1 MCPISR
7 IKKGVSLPNRR
18 RFMRK
23 DRFKKDQVGVA
34 AVIGTIMALLVF
46 LTFLTVLVTTWIPV
60 TMKDNERNH
69 MNEVVS
75 QFSDMKSGVDNMMV
89 YTTISGKP
97 SLPTYQAV
105 TLGAPGVPAFA
116 SPTAGFLSMY
126 PKGTTNAMMVTTF
139 TEETSS
145 NSVSL
150 VGGGSVQM
158 YAPNRY
164 YVQQWVAYENGGILL
179 KQDDG
184 QVFRAA
190 PSITLSKD
198 GNSVNMDIT
207 QIDLIGANSSVGGT
221 GIEGLNLEVVYV
233 DSQTYHL
240 KSNTPFIMRFDTNFG
255 QAYYDYFNTTMAAL
269 GLPTDGSIPDAD
281 FSDPDNYY
289 YSNMAAPDSD
299 FVYWSI
305 GLVKL
310 NQGLYE
316 VSLEIRNPSNVNAL
330 PGTLVLNQAF
340 VNVELST

>member
-1 MCPISR
+1 
-7 IKKGVSLPNRR
+7 
-18 RFMRK
+18 
-23 DRFKKDQVGVA
+23 
-34 AVIGTIMALLVF
+34 
-46 LTFLTVLVTTWIPV
+46 
-60 TMKDNERNH
+60 
-69 MNEVVS
+69 
-75 QFSDMKSGVDNMMV
+75 
-89 YTTISGKP
+89 
-97 SLPTYQAV
+97 
-105 TLGAPGVPAFA
+105 
-116 SPTAGFLSMY
+116 
-126 PKGTTNAMMVTTF
+126 MMVTTF
-139 TEETSS
+139 TESTAS

-198 GNSVNMDIT
+198 GDSVNMDIT

-240 KSNTPFIMRFDTNFG
+240 KSNTPFIMKFDTNFG

-269 GLPTDGSIPDAD
+269 GLSTDGSIPDAD

-289 YSNMAAPDSD
+289 YSNMAAPVSD
-299 FVYWSI
+299 HVYWSI

-316 VSLEIRNPSNVNAL
+316 VSLEIRNPSNVDAL

>member
-1 MCPISR
+1 
-7 IKKGVSLPNRR
+7 
-18 RFMRK
+18 MRK

-69 MNEVVS
+69 MNEVMS

-89 YTTISGKP
+89 YTSISGKP

-116 SPTAGFLSMY
+116 SPTAGFLSVY
-126 PKGTTNAMMVTTF
+126 PKG
-139 TEETSS
+139 SS
-145 NSVSL
+145 NSMMLTSFTESTGTNPVM
-150 VGGGSVQM
+150 VNGGGSVQM

-164 YVQQWVAYENGGILL
+164 YVQQWIAYENGGILV

-190 PSITLSKD
+190 PSITISKD
-198 GNSVNMDIT
+198 GNAANIDIT
-207 QIDLIGANSSVGGT
+207 QIDLIGASSSVGGT
-221 GIEGLNLEVVYV
+221 GIEGLNLDVIYV

-240 KSNTPFIMRFDTNFG
+240 KVNT
-255 QAYYDYFNTTMAAL
+255 AFNTTFTTNYGDAYYEYLNTTMSSL
-269 GLPTDGSIPDAD
+269 GFTMEGGMGVWGYTSEDSYYFENGHQAWATTQGAIHWRVTFLDKGSGV
-281 FSDPDNYY
+281 FN
-289 YSNMAAPDSD
+289 
-299 FVYWSI
+299 VSI
-305 GLVKL
+305 D
-310 NQGLYE
+310 
-316 VSLEIRNPSNVNAL
+316 IRNPIGS

>member
-69 MNEVVS
+69 MNEVIS
-75 QFSDMKSGVDNMMV
+75 QFSDIKSGVDNMMV
-89 YTTISGKP
+89 YTSISSKP
-97 SLPTYQAV
+97 SLPTYQSV

-116 SPTAGFLSMY
+116 SPTAGFLSVS
-126 PKGTTNAMMVTTF
+126 PKGSSNSMMKTTF
-139 TEETSS
+139 TEKDTS
-145 NSVSL
+145 NL
-150 VGGGSVQM
+150 VTQEGGGSVQM

-184 QVFRAA
+184 QVFRAG
-190 PSITLSKD
+190 PSITFTNDSDATNIDL
-198 GNSVNMDIT
+198 T

-221 GIEGLNLEVVYV
+221 GIAGLNLDVIYV
-233 DSQTYHL
+233 DSQSYTMKENSVFNITYY
-240 KSNTPFIMRFDTNFG
+240 TNYG
-255 QAYYDYFNTTMAAL
+255 DAYFEYLNTTMQSIFHT
-269 GLPTDGSIPDAD
+269 GSVFTQVSDDGYNST
-281 FSDPDNYY
+281 STG
-289 YSNMAAPDSD
+289 SH
-299 FVYWSI
+299 YWRVQLI
-305 GLVKL
+305 
-310 NQGLYE
+310 NQGQGVYR
-316 VSLEIRNPSNVNAL
+316 VSLEINLTARG
-330 PGTLVLNQAF
+330 GTLILNQAF